1 MWLGKSDL
9 YELEVVLE
17 HIAPRVIYK
26 GVLSTGWVRLDLWC
40 KAQNHPFDNS
50 SSNIF
55 SLFQLE
61 TNNGF
66 HSENMFLKKKLYKNL
81 QFLTILFCYKVC
93 VIEKKTYK
101 GPSIN
106 GVGNW
111 EGGRGQK
118 LLKSSDG

>member
-1 MWLGKSDL
+1 MIKSDL

-61 TNNGF
+61 TNNSF
-66 HSENMFLKKKLYKNL
+66 YKQCWPYMVPIQKITSKTLPVTEKRTQINKLKFPMF
-81 QFLTILFCYKVC
+81 
-93 VIEKKTYK
+93 
-101 GPSIN
+101 
-106 GVGNW
+106 
-111 EGGRGQK
+111 
-118 LLKSSDG
+118 